1 MPSREPSPTIR
12 RRLRSVAL
20 IKQLGPGLITGA
32 ADDDPSGVATYSQ
45 AGAQFGFGL
54 LWTMVL
60 TYPLMSAV
68 QLISAK
74 IGRVTGKGLA
84 ANLGTML
91 PSWAITALVGLLFLA
106 NTINL
111 GADLAAM
118 GAAAQLVVGWGDH
131 LFTLAFAVVSLTLQ
145 LFIPYK
151 KYASVLKWLTLVLLA
166 YVAVIFLVKL
176 DWKDVALHLVWP
188 DVKVSGESIT
198 TIVAILGTTI
208 SPYLFFWQSAQE
220 VEEVAAKPEKMPLK
234 TAPEQ
239 APKEMGRMKLDTFAG
254 MAVSNLVALAIMI
267 SAAATL
273 HAHGKTEIGTAAD
286 AAQALRPVAGDFA
299 FLLFSL
305 ESSVQDCWRFRAGW
319 ISCLCNRQIQ
329 AVEVRS

>member
-20 IKQLGPGLITGA
+20 IKQLGPGLSRARPTTTQA
-32 ADDDPSGVATYSQ
+32 ALRRTRRPVHNLVSV
-45 AGAQFGFGL
+45 L

-68 QLISAK
+68 RLISAK

-118 GAAAQLVVGWGDH
+118 GAAAQLVVGSGDH

-166 YVAVIFLVKL
+166 YVAVIFMVDL
-176 DWKDVALHLVWP
+176 DGKTWRCISVWP
-188 DVKVSGESIT
+188 D
-198 TIVAILGTTI
+198 I
-208 SPYLFFWQSAQE
+208 SQRKAS
-220 VEEVAAKPEKMPLK
+220 
-234 TAPEQ
+234 
-239 APKEMGRMKLDTFAG
+239 R
-254 MAVSNLVALAIMI
+254 
-267 SAAATL
+267 
-273 HAHGKTEIGTAAD
+273 
-286 AAQALRPVAGDFA
+286 R
-299 FLLFSL
+299 
-305 ESSVQDCWRFRAGW
+305 
-319 ISCLCNRQIQ
+319 
-329 AVEVRS
+329 